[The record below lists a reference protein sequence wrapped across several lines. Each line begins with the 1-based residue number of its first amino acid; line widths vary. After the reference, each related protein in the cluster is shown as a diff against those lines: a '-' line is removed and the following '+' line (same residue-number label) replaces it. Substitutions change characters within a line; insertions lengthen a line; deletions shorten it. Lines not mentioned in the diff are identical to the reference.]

1 MISNRGGG
9 KRVKPKIQTQKQL
22 KKIRNNF
29 NKNRKMNVVH
39 RGQGRQV
46 IVEYKNK
53 NGTRSKND

>member
-1 MISNRGGG
+1 M
-9 KRVKPKIQTQKQL
+9 KPKIQTQKQL